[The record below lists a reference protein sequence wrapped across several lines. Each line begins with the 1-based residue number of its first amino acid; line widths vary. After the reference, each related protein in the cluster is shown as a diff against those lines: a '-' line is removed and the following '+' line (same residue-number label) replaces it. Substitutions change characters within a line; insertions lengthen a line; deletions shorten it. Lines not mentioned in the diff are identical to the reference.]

1 MAPTYKNVHNRFK
14 LNGLSFSREELKE
27 VGYSL
32 VKEGEDYEKSIGDFL
47 LDWLS
52 DIPTLQ
58 VKTSGSTGTPKLI
71 TLQKQLMVNSAMA
84 TGDFFKTSV
93 GNSALLCLPCD
104 YIAGKMML
112 VRAMILGWALDY
124 VQPTSQ
130 PLATTSKTYDFAAM
144 VPMQLSASL
153 DKMEQIKTL
162 IVGGAPITHG
172 LREMIK
178 DIRTNV
184 YETYG
189 MTETV
194 THVAAKKLT
203 TGLGPS
209 PGPIQSSFKA
219 LPNITFS
226 KDQRGCLVINAPH
239 LNIEKVETNDIVDL
253 CSDTEFQ
260 WLGRYDHIVNSGAIK
275 LIPEQIETK
284 LSPILD
290 TRFFTIGME
299 DPDLGNKLVLIVEGE
314 NDEEAILKKIHSSSV
329 LEKYEIPKRVYTLDR
344 FSETANGKVLR
355 HKNLERVLL
364 DHHKD

>member
-130 PLATTSKTYDFAAM
+130 PLATTSKTYDFAA
-144 VPMQLSASL
+144 
-153 DKMEQIKTL
+153 
-162 IVGGAPITHG
+162 
-172 LREMIK
+172 
-178 DIRTNV
+178 
-184 YETYG
+184 
-189 MTETV
+189 
-194 THVAAKKLT
+194 
-203 TGLGPS
+203 
-209 PGPIQSSFKA
+209 
-219 LPNITFS
+219 
-226 KDQRGCLVINAPH
+226 
-239 LNIEKVETNDIVDL
+239 
-253 CSDTEFQ
+253 
-260 WLGRYDHIVNSGAIK
+260 
-275 LIPEQIETK
+275 
-284 LSPILD
+284 
-290 TRFFTIGME
+290 
-299 DPDLGNKLVLIVEGE
+299 
-314 NDEEAILKKIHSSSV
+314 
-329 LEKYEIPKRVYTLDR
+329 
-344 FSETANGKVLR
+344 
-355 HKNLERVLL
+355 
-364 DHHKD
+364 